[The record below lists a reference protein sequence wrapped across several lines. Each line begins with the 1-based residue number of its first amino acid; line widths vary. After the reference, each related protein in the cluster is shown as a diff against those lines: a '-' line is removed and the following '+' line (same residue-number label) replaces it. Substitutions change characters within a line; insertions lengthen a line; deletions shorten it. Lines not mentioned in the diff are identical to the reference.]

1 MFNCLRDRERDRST
15 RRQSLKDRKQSL
27 EQRIKLINEILEAK
41 YVHVNR
47 LLDER
52 GLDIASMLYE
62 ASEIAKK
69 MSRLRELEAELV
81 EVIKEQE
88 AMDEDERG

>member
-1 MFNCLRDRERDRST
+1 MSNCLWFRKDEERKI

-27 EQRIKLINEILEAK
+27 EQRISLIEQILEEK
-41 YVHVNR
+41 HKRVTK

-52 GLDIASMLYE
+52 ALDVAAMIRE
-62 ASEIAKK
+62 GSEILKK
-69 MSRLRELEAELV
+69 MTRLKELEEELV

-88 AMDEDERG
+88 AMDE

>member
-1 MFNCLRDRERDRST
+1 M

-27 EQRIKLINEILEAK
+27 EARIGLIEEILEQK
-41 YVHVNR
+41 HVRVNK

-52 GLDIASMLYE
+52 ALDVASMIRE
-62 ASEIAKK
+62 GSEILKK
-69 MSRLRELEAELV
+69 MTRLKELKDELV

-88 AMDEDERG
+88 AMNE

>member
-1 MFNCLRDRERDRST
+1 MFNCLRDKDRDTET

-27 EQRIKLINEILEAK
+27 EQRIKLVEEILEHK
-41 YVHVNR
+41 RVRVNR

-52 GLDIASMLYE
+52 ALDIASMIHE
-62 ASEIAKK
+62 GSEITKK
-69 MSRLRELEAELV
+69 LTRLKELEDELV

-88 AMDEDERG
+88 AMGE